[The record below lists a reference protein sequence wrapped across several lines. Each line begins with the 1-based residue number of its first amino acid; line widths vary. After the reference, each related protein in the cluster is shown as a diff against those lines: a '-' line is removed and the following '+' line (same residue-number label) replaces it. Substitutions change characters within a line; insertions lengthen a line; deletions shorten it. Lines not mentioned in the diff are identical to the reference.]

1 MQELE
6 SEHPFYQNWAR
17 RTLRYSYPRAERMQK
32 RTQADTQFNYGQRG
46 KVVAHMFERDDF
58 LMFFA
63 PIFLCP
69 FD

>member
-1 MQELE
+1 MPELE
-6 SEHPFYQNWAR
+6 SERPFYPNWG
-17 RTLRYSYPRAERMQK
+17 SCPRAERMQK
-32 RTQADTQFNYGQRG
+32 RTRADTPFNYGQRG